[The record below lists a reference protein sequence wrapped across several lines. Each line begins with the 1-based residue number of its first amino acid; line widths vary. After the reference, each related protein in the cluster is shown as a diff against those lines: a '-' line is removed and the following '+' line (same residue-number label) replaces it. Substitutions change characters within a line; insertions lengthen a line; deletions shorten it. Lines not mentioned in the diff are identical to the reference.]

1 MYRCVAASLA
11 GFIQQ
16 LAVGYVARGYL
27 FYVPGEV
34 PPGKDPAALDAKLIE
49 RYGVA
54 RSKHARVRRKRAGF
68 ANIQYLRFDH
78 RFVLVA
84 THGKHRFFEDEAKS
98 IRDFRE
104 APLKIGGYAIGYRRG
119 QGMWHA
125 SVRIE
130 LNRYRELKAFFAEIA
145 TRRSA
150 ESIAAE
156 FRRLDFEPY
165 AQVRVQLHSIL
176 RAVNKARKA
185 AGMPPVDGTPFR
197 TNRRPLRPFA
207 SKSAR
212 EPANSVS
219 ACSGG
224 A

>member
-34 PPGKDPAALDAKLIE
+34 PPGKDPAAVDAKLIE

-68 ANIQYLRFDH
+68 ANIQYLRFDR

-84 THGKHRFFEDEAKS
+84 THGKHRFFEDEAQS
-98 IRDFRE
+98 VRDFRE

-125 SVRIE
+125 SVRID

-165 AQVRVQLHSIL
+165 APVRVQLHSIL
-176 RAVNKARKA
+176 RAVNRARKA

-207 SKSAR
+207 ATSA
-212 EPANSVS
+212 PAPHSLPKAS
-219 ACSGG
+219 SLTA
-224 A
+224 

>member
-34 PPGKDPAALDAKLIE
+34 PPGKDPDALDAKLIE

-68 ANIQYLRFDH
+68 ANIQYLRFDR

-84 THGKHRFFEDEAKS
+84 THGKHRFFEDEAKCL
-98 IRDFRE
+98 RDFRE
-104 APLKIGGYAIGYRRG
+104 APLKIGGYSIGYRRG
-119 QGMWHA
+119 QGRWHA

-130 LNRYRELKAFFAEIA
+130 LNRYRELKAFFLELS
-145 TRRSA
+145 THRRV
-150 ESIAAE
+150 ESIVAE

-165 AQVRVQLHSIL
+165 APVRVQLHSIL
-176 RAVNKARKA
+176 RAVNRARKA
-185 AGMPPVDGTPFR
+185 AGMPLVDGTPFR